1 VTTDRDRIL
10 SEFIDAWNAGRRPD
24 PDAFL
29 ARAAEPE
36 RDTLEHEMLEYVRWA
51 PTPDFD
57 EATVAAIRE
66 EPAVAAAFEHHRA
79 PAGSWLRRA
88 REEASLSTAQ
98 LARSLV
104 GSLGLDRKGED
115 KTRAYIER
123 AEAGELE
130 LSGFSQRLIAALTA
144 ALRVPRERFEA
155 AIEPL
160 TAARAAP
167 QFRADEVAAEAI
179 RDDLDLM
186 ADAMSTRSQRD
197 WDEVDELFRGGR

>member
-36 RDTLEHEMLEYVRWA
+36 RGELERDMLEYVRWA

-57 EATVAAIRE
+57 DATVAAIRE
-66 EPAVAAAFEHHRA
+66 EPEVVAAFERHRA
-79 PAGSWLRRA
+79 AAGWLRRA

-104 GSLGLDRKGED
+104 DSLGLDRKREG
-115 KTRAYIER
+115 KTRAYLER

-130 LSGFSQRLIAALTA
+130 LSGFSQRLIAALTT

-160 TAARAAP
+160 TAAPAAP